1 MDFSEVVF
9 ARRSI
14 RRYQQK
20 MVSDENLRQLIEFAR
35 VSPAATNAQR
45 LRLTVIRDIELVEK
59 IFALTRWAGAVAP
72 RRTPVWGKDA
82 PLCFIAFT
90 AKKEQL
96 NSSLYAD
103 AGAAIQTIQLAA
115 REKELGCCWF
125 ASFDPEKV
133 QKILQIPPERKVLY
147 LVAVGFPAE
156 DPVTEEAVGGNV
168 AYYLDDSDRLHVPK
182 LPVDEISV
190 WM

>member
-1 MDFSEVVF
+1 MDFTELSSSRRTVRRFLQKAVPENMVRHLLDMARYASCGGNKQLLRYVV
-9 ARRSI
+9 
-14 RRYQQK
+14 
-20 MVSDENLRQLIEFAR
+20 V
-35 VSPAATNAQR
+35 QR
-45 LRLTVIRDIELVEK
+45 PELVKPVFET
-59 IFALTRWAGAVAP
+59 TRWAALVAP
-72 RRTPVWGKDA
+72 RRNPVWGVDA
-82 PLCFIAFT
+82 PLCFIAVT
-90 AKKEQL
+90 APE
-96 NSSLYAD
+96 NAGNILYAD